1 MAMVRDFDLIVGIFA
16 DVAIQ
21 RNSNGI
27 LRFLYPKW
35 NTPILRELHVDANV
49 FHMKS
54 NRLHRGAVAAV
65 IKERQKQLGVTS
77 EQLIEAT
84 GMARTSYYRGLNNDG
99 LTSRELDIIS
109 GMLKMTFS
117 ELIQRAEALASKEGE
132 ER

>member
-1 MAMVRDFDLIVGIFA
+1 M
-16 DVAIQ
+16 
-21 RNSNGI
+21 
-27 LRFLYPKW
+27 
-35 NTPILRELHVDANV
+35 
-49 FHMKS
+49 
-54 NRLHRGAVAAV
+54 

-117 ELIQRAEALASKEGE
+117 ELIQRAEALADKEVRDEHGA
-132 ER
+132 